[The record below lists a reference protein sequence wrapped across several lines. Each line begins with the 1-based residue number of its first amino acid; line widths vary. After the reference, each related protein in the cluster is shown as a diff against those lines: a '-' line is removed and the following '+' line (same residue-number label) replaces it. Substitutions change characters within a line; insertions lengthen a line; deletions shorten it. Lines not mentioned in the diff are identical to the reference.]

1 MAPGGGDQM
10 YMIIRDPEQ
19 AHRFIEHPAVLQAIR
34 IFNLNLMEKGQ
45 SPFNRYHSYSLTDA
59 ALGEIRSSIP
69 VL

>member
-19 AHRFIEHPAVLQAIR
+19 AHRFIEHPAVLRAIR